1 MERQNEEG
9 CEGRVVENTYEYD
22 QDAEYLQHQPAVTR
36 DARIVFEQLSL
47 SAAHVRH
54 DVVGVRINPLNG
66 FSLFCDH
73 VRQLGEDLSE
83 LSNRRLN

>member
-1 MERQNEEG
+1 VERQNEEG
-9 CEGRVVENTYEYD
+9 REGRVAENTHEYD

-54 DVVGVRINPLNG
+54 DVVGVRINPLNS
-66 FSLFCDH
+66 FPLFCDH